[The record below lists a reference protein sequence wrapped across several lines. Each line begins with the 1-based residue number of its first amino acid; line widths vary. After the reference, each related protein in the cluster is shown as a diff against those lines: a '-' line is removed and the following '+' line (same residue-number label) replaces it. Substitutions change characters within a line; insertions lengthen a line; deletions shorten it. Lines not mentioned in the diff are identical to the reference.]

1 MEKKDVVDAKEINSN
16 FTRLGVAMFLITLAN
31 FLLKILG
38 WWSAVDVVIPTEQVL
53 VSIVLTYLVCH
64 DIPNYHDSNK
74 ANDKKDFQNS
84 VYLFLQLDLAKI
96 FERVVTLTITNILFF
111 LPQNATL
118 PAPFQLIVISM
129 IGFNLFFWSGLK
141 IIERIDFGKLRFFNC
156 IYYYLGFLL
165 IWEIFNLVL
174 PLFLIVDIL
183 PHWVLGIILTISYS
197 LIFILFCWKR
207 INNKKA
213 K

>member
-16 FTRLGVAMFLITLAN
+16 FTLLGVIMFLTTLAN

-38 WWSAVDVVIPTEQVL
+38 WWSAVDFFIPAEQVL
-53 VSIVLTYLVCH
+53 FSIVLTYLVCH

-118 PAPFQLIVISM
+118 PATFQWVVIVM
-129 IGFNLFFWSGLK
+129 IGFNLFFWSVLK

-165 IWEIFNLVL
+165 FWEILNLVL

-183 PHWVLGIILTISYS
+183 PHGVLGIILTISYS
-197 LIFILFCWKR
+197 LIALLFFWKR